1 MRSSPSPSWCRCRG
15 SRCSWGCTPSG
26 WRCVASGDSVRSA
39 CTDKERLRMIDPNTR
54 IRRNSDVVFR
64 PLEEEQGGVL
74 LHMQSGAY
82 HGLNEL
88 GSLIW
93 GLMENEIRFA
103 DLVDGV
109 RAETEDAP
117 TSADE
122 DVSRFVEDLN
132 ARDLVQLTP

>member
-1 MRSSPSPSWCRCRG
+1 
-15 SRCSWGCTPSG
+15 
-26 WRCVASGDSVRSA
+26 
-39 CTDKERLRMIDPNTR
+39 MIDPNTR
-54 IRRNSDVVFR
+54 IRRNPDVVFR

-93 GLMENEIRFA
+93 GLIENETRFA

-117 TSADE
+117 ASVE
-122 DVSRFVEDLN
+122 QDVSRFVEDLS

>member
-1 MRSSPSPSWCRCRG
+1 
-15 SRCSWGCTPSG
+15 
-26 WRCVASGDSVRSA
+26 
-39 CTDKERLRMIDPNTR
+39 MIDPNTR
-54 IRRNSDVVFR
+54 IRRNTDVVFR
-64 PLEEEQGGVL
+64 PLEDEQGGVL
-74 LHMQSGAY
+74 LHMQSGEY

-93 GLMENEIRFA
+93 GLMENETRFA
-103 DLVDGV
+103 DLVDSV

-117 TSADE
+117 TSVDE

>member
-1 MRSSPSPSWCRCRG
+1 
-15 SRCSWGCTPSG
+15 
-26 WRCVASGDSVRSA
+26 
-39 CTDKERLRMIDPNTR
+39 MIDPTTR
-54 IRRNSDVVFR
+54 IRRNPDVVFR

-74 LHMQSGAY
+74 LHLQSGAY

-93 GLMENEIRFA
+93 GLIENETRFA

-117 TSADE
+117 AS
-122 DVSRFVEDLN
+122 VERGRVRLRRGPEC
-132 ARDLVQLTP
+132 ARPRATDALDDHQRDDRA

>member
-1 MRSSPSPSWCRCRG
+1 
-15 SRCSWGCTPSG
+15 
-26 WRCVASGDSVRSA
+26 
-39 CTDKERLRMIDPNTR
+39 MIDTNTR
-54 IRRNSDVVFR
+54 IRRNPDVVFR
-64 PLEEEQGGVL
+64 PLEDEQGGVL
-74 LHMQSGAY
+74 LHMQSGEY

-93 GLMENEIRFA
+93 GLMENETRFA

-117 TSADE
+117 TSVDE

>member
-1 MRSSPSPSWCRCRG
+1 
-15 SRCSWGCTPSG
+15 
-26 WRCVASGDSVRSA
+26 
-39 CTDKERLRMIDPNTR
+39 MIDPTTR

-74 LHMQSGAY
+74 LHLQSGAY
-82 HGLNEL
+82 HGLNQF

-93 GLMENEIRFA
+93 DLIENETRFT

-109 RAETEDAP
+109 RAESEDAP
-117 TSADE
+117 ASVEE
-122 DVSRFVEDLN
+122 DVSGFVEDLS

>member
-1 MRSSPSPSWCRCRG
+1 
-15 SRCSWGCTPSG
+15 
-26 WRCVASGDSVRSA
+26 
-39 CTDKERLRMIDPNTR
+39 MIDTNTR
-54 IRRNSDVVFR
+54 IRRNPDVVFR
-64 PLEEEQGGVL
+64 PLEDEQGAVL
-74 LHMQSGAY
+74 LHMQSGEY

-93 GLMENEIRFA
+93 GLMENETRFA

-117 TSADE
+117 TSVDE

>member
-1 MRSSPSPSWCRCRG
+1 
-15 SRCSWGCTPSG
+15 
-26 WRCVASGDSVRSA
+26 
-39 CTDKERLRMIDPNTR
+39 MIDPTTR
-54 IRRNSDVVFR
+54 IRRNPDVVYR
-64 PLEEEQGGVL
+64 SLEDEQGGVL
-74 LHMQSGAY
+74 LHMQSGEY

-93 GLMENEIRFA
+93 GLIENETRFA

-117 TSADE
+117 ASVDE
-122 DVSRFVEDLN
+122 DVSRFVEDLS

>member
-1 MRSSPSPSWCRCRG
+1 
-15 SRCSWGCTPSG
+15 
-26 WRCVASGDSVRSA
+26 
-39 CTDKERLRMIDPNTR
+39 MIDPNTR
-54 IRRNSDVVFR
+54 IRRTPDVVFR
-64 PLEEEQGGVL
+64 PLEDEQGGLL
-74 LHMQSGAY
+74 LHMQSGEY

-93 GLMENEIRFA
+93 GLMENETRFA

-117 TSADE
+117 TSVDE

>member
-1 MRSSPSPSWCRCRG
+1 
-15 SRCSWGCTPSG
+15 
-26 WRCVASGDSVRSA
+26 
-39 CTDKERLRMIDPNTR
+39 MIDPTTR
-54 IRRNSDVVFR
+54 IRRNPDVVFR

-74 LHMQSGAY
+74 LHLQSGAY

-93 GLMENEIRFA
+93 GLIENETRFS

-117 TSADE
+117 ASVE
-122 DVSRFVEDLN
+122 QDVSGFVEDLS

>member
-1 MRSSPSPSWCRCRG
+1 
-15 SRCSWGCTPSG
+15 
-26 WRCVASGDSVRSA
+26 
-39 CTDKERLRMIDPNTR
+39 MIDSNTR